1 MFNANDILARL
12 QNGENPEAIA
22 NEMADCLNHA
32 IDMHNAAELEKTLEK
47 TLDCAASDISTYL
60 RAKFP
65 KECDALDF
73 ELDGE
78 DLGEILDALM
88 TILPMIDMLSD
99 LQSMMPAPV
108 VKMSCGPTCG
118 CHDGN
123 DPIKAFLSEMGLLQ

>member
-12 QNGENPEAIA
+12 QNGEHPESIA

-32 IDMHNAAELEKTLEK
+32 IDMHNAAELESI
-47 TLDCAASDISTYL
+47 LDCAADDITTYL

-65 KECDALDF
+65 KECADLDLD
-73 ELDGE
+73 LDGE

-88 TILPMIDMLSD
+88 AVLPLIDMLSD
-99 LQSMMPAPV
+99 LQGMIPAPV
-108 VKMSCGPTCG
+108 ARVSCGPTCG

>member
-12 QNGENPEAIA
+12 QNGEHPESIA

-32 IDMHNAAELEKTLEK
+32 IDMHNAAELESI
-47 TLDCAASDISTYL
+47 LDCAADDITTYL
-60 RAKFP
+60 RAKYP
-65 KECDALDF
+65 KECAALDH

-78 DLGEILDALM
+78 VLGELLDALM
-88 TILPMIDMLSD
+88 TIFPVLDMLND

>member
-12 QNGENPEAIA
+12 QNGEHPEAIA

-32 IDMHNAAELEKTLEK
+32 IDMHQAAELESV
-47 TLDCAASDISTYL
+47 LDCAADDITTYL

-65 KECDALDF
+65 KECAALDG

-78 DLGEILDALM
+78 VLGEILDALM
-88 TILPMIDMLSD
+88 TILPMIDMVSG
-99 LQSMMPAPV
+99 LQVGKLAPV
-108 VKMSCGPTCG
+108 AKKSCGPTCG

>member
-12 QNGENPEAIA
+12 QNGEHPEAIA

-32 IDMHNAAELEKTLEK
+32 IDMHNAAELESILG
-47 TLDCAASDISTYL
+47 CAADDITTYL
-60 RAKFP
+60 RAKYP
-65 KECDALDF
+65 QEYAALDH

-78 DLGEILDALM
+78 VLGELLDALM
-88 TILPMIDMLSD
+88 TIFPVLDMLSD
-99 LQSMMPAPV
+99 LQGMMPAPV

>member
-12 QNGENPEAIA
+12 QNGENPESIA
-22 NEMADCLNHA
+22 NDMANCLNHA
-32 IDMHNAAELEKTLEK
+32 LDQLHEEGLNDM
-47 TLDCAASDISTYL
+47 LDCAADDITTYL

-65 KECDALDF
+65 KECAALDD

-78 DLGEILDALM
+78 VLGEILDALM
-88 TILPMIDMLSD
+88 TILPMIDMVSD
-99 LQSMMPAPV
+99 LQGMIPAPV
-108 VKMSCGPTCG
+108 AKKSCGPTCG

>member
-12 QNGENPEAIA
+12 QNGEHPESIA

-32 IDMHNAAELEKTLEK
+32 IDMRNAAEFESI
-47 TLDCAASDISTYL
+47 LDCAADDITTYL
-60 RAKFP
+60 RAKYP
-65 KECDALDF
+65 KECAALDH

-78 DLGEILDALM
+78 VLGELLDALM
-88 TILPMIDMLSD
+88 TIFPVLDMLND
-99 LQSMMPAPV
+99 LQGMMPAPV

>member
-12 QNGENPEAIA
+12 QNGEHPESIA

-32 IDMHNAAELEKTLEK
+32 IDMHNAAELES
-47 TLDCAASDISTYL
+47 TLDCAADDITTYL

-65 KECDALDF
+65 KECAALDD

-78 DLGEILDALM
+78 VLGEILDALM
-88 TILPMIDMLSD
+88 TILPMIDMVSD
-99 LQSMMPAPV
+99 LQGMIPAPV
-108 VKMSCGPTCG
+108 AKRSCGPTCG

>member
-12 QNGENPEAIA
+12 QNGEHPESIA

-32 IDMHNAAELEKTLEK
+32 IDMHNAAELESI
-47 TLDCAASDISTYL
+47 LDCAADDITTYL
-60 RAKFP
+60 RAKYP
-65 KECDALDF
+65 KECAALDD

-78 DLGEILDALM
+78 VLGEILDAIM
-88 TILPMIDMLSD
+88 TILPVIDMLND
-99 LQSMMPAPV
+99 LQGMIPTAML
-108 VKMSCGPTCG
+108 KTSCGPTCG

>member
-1 MFNANDILARL
+1 MFDTNIILARL
-12 QNGENPEAIA
+12 QNGEHPKDIA
-22 NEMADCLNHA
+22 DEMAVCLNQA
-32 IDMHNAAELEKTLEK
+32 IDMHEAKELKS
-47 TLDCAASDISTYL
+47 TLDCAANDISTYL

-65 KECDALDF
+65 KECAAFDD

-78 DLGEILDALM
+78 VLGEILDALM

-99 LQSMMPAPV
+99 LQGMIPTPIT
-108 VKMSCGPTCG
+108 KKSCE